1 MFIDEIH
8 SLMGL
13 GSSIEDRNNDAAN
26 ILKPYLGDGRL
37 KIIGGTTTTEYKI
50 LESDKAFAR
59 RFIGLEIPELNTDEL
74 LVLLDTTIE
83 RYNKMRTINIDYPQN
98 IKEEILKALLDLSKE
113 EYQNPQRRLYNLDL
127 SLTVLGFCYN
137 FAMYDGK
144 KNLDID
150 SLIEGVNFANT
161 AKYINDDGNKYFRE
175 KIFKL
180 TK

>member
-98 IKEEILKALLDLSKE
+98 IKEEILKARKNIAKLLNANENEIK
-113 EYQNPQRRLYNLDL
+113 
-127 SLTVLGFCYN
+127 
-137 FAMYDGK
+137 A
-144 KNLDID
+144 
-150 SLIEGVNFANT
+150 FANGWWT
-161 AKYINDDGNKYFRE
+161 KSVAAIK
-175 KIFKL
+175 KITPTVIAITEICFVKWSNSF
-180 TK
+180 